1 VSQLNGGILHL
12 RQVSR
17 THMAAYLCIAS
28 NGVPPS
34 VSKRITLDVEFA
46 PQMHVPNQ
54 LVGAPEST
62 DVELECFV
70 EAHPKA
76 ITYWEHRDAMVMNTS
91 RLITHTHHD
100 HYKITMKLSIHD
112 LQDSDFGMYK
122 CISKNSIAET
132 DGSITLNK
140 TYRPTTPSY
149 VRLRRPGHYYAE
161 EDARNEE
168 EEERK
173 RRVEEE
179 EERRREE
186 VERRRAQD
194 AERQRPEPYNNNN
207 NNNINNNNNNL
218 QNRVTTAPGGGVS
231 GGGAGRVSP
240 LPSLA
245 ILMLLLLL
253 LMPLPLLRCSS
264 LLS

>member
-149 VRLRRPGHYYAE
+149 VRLRRPGHYYE